1 MGKCILF
8 IFIIALTALADTT
21 DSSLRT
27 PATQIVKADSS
38 NTIMRVEITNLP
50 QKDFWDKYLPLLGVL
65 IGALLGWGLSYFTQ
79 KRMIIRQLAVKQNDD
94 WINKFRNTVTEITS
108 SLFHIFYKMS
118 EEGYSEIFEDEFKR
132 VEVKIYY
139 NMTLLN
145 FYCSS
150 DNLLHNQLVDK
161 IAEIRGKILKRPI
174 IYPEIPEEIK
184 KCLLLSDQIIKE
196 KEKEILKNN

>member
-27 PATQIVKADSS
+27 PATQIVKADLS